1 MSLCEHCNVS
11 SSCGKYQNNN
21 TAHVGDFC
29 IRHFKMNGLFDLA
42 LLSDHQ
48 RRTMPLRYDVDG
60 TDREQF
66 TRLNDISK
74 DIESFVSSGKSL
86 YLYSTGC
93 GNGKTSWALRMC
105 QEYIRRIWFKSEI
118 RPRVLFINVPKFFLM
133 LKDNISHENDY
144 ISHIKEHAA
153 EVDLIVWDDIGTKMG
168 TEFEV
173 ENLLNIVNNRID
185 CGKANIYTSNIVPDQ
200 LKARVGERLYSR
212 IVHLSENIE
221 LRGADKR
228 GI

>member
-1 MSLCEHCNVS
+1 MSLCDKCNVS
-11 SSCGKYQNNN
+11 ASCGKYQQGN
-21 TAHVGDFC
+21 TAVGDFC
-29 IRHFKMNGLFDLA
+29 IRQFKMNGLFDLGM
-42 LLSDHQ
+42 LSDKQ
-48 RRTMPLRYDVDG
+48 RQLFPLRYDSDG
-60 TDREQF
+60 TDREPF
-66 TRLNDISK
+66 MRLHQISK
-74 DIESFVSSGKSL
+74 EAEEFVSQGKNL

-93 GNGKTSWALRMC
+93 GNGKTSWALRIV
-105 QEYIRRIWFKSEI
+105 QEYIRKIWFKSDM

-133 LKDNISHENDY
+133 LKDNISNQNEY
-144 ISHIKEHAA
+144 TMHIKEYAA
-153 EVDLIVWDDIGTKMG
+153 DCDLIVWDDIGTKMG

-185 CGKANIYTSNIVPDQ
+185 NGKANIYTSNILPEQ